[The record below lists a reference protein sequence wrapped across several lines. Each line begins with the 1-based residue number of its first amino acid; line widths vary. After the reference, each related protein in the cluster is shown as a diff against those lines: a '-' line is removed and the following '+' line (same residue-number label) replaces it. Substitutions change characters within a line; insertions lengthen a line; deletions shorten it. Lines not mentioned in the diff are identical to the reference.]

1 MSGSRNNLAMTPG
14 AARTV
19 ARCRRQAGV
28 LARTDSWAA
37 FLVLALL
44 QDESLASACLQRL
57 GITRDWLSSGLLGAE
72 VAQLAAQ
79 SDDEDDGLDIE
90 SLDPQTTP
98 REASVCSKAGA
109 VSQIL
114 DALNDPLEF
123 TRVLDRATELARRGL
138 NDSGISS
145 GNLLLA
151 IVETNGEIRQRFEAV
166 GATLARI
173 REELYPE
180 QTVPQVPITVEF
192 KLTFSEPSSLSNDPA
207 SGSALATGDGLQI
220 TNTDRTARAVT
231 LQDESSEQTTVDS
244 AMRLV
249 GGNDV
254 APLSVWRVLDA
265 NLNRAREGL
274 RVLEDFA
281 RFLVD
286 NHDISLKLKSMRHDL
301 VAAEKQLFASAGIGM
316 ADRLQFRDT
325 DGDVGTTQMTDG
337 EQQRGALADVV
348 IANARRVEESL
359 RSLEEFGKLVSA
371 PFSAAMKSLRY
382 SAYTMEKSLAGIST
396 PGLLP
401 HDDKAIRLQQA
412 RVYLLITESMCRLPW
427 QQVVEQSLDAGVGVL
442 QLREKSLNDRE
453 LLRRAEW
460 MGAACRNA
468 RALFIVNDRP
478 DIAAICEA
486 DGVHVGQD
494 EFSVAEARRVLKPGQ
509 LVGLS
514 THSLEQA
521 IQATEAGA
529 DYLGVGPVFPSQTKS
544 FEEFPGLAF
553 VNSVAK
559 STIVAKPWFAI
570 GGICLERIPE
580 LITAGAQRVAVT
592 SAVAGVEHPGEVIR
606 AIRSAF
612 ADRAA
617 DLPRLSGAEE

>member
-79 SDDEDDGLDIE
+79 SNYVDRDNNDCDDDNIEGMDGEFLDSE
-90 SLDPQTTP
+90 TMP
-98 REASVCSKAGA
+98 REASVCSKTGA
-109 VSQIL
+109 ASKTL
-114 DALNDPLEF
+114 AALNDPLEF
-123 TRVLDRATELARRGL
+123 TRVLDRATELARRGP
-138 NDSGISS
+138 NDSGVSS
-145 GNLLLA
+145 ANLLVA
-151 IVETNGEIRQRFEAV
+151 IVETHGDIRQQFEAA

-180 QTVPQVPITVEF
+180 QTISQVPLTVEF
-192 KLTFSEPSSLSNDPA
+192 NLLFSEGTGERPLMTSELTASSVVS
-207 SGSALATGDGLQI
+207 TGDEQPRVPS
-220 TNTDRTARAVT
+220 RTIMAC
-231 LQDESSEQTTVDS
+231 D
-244 AMRLV
+244 MRL
-249 GGNDV
+249 NEKNES
-254 APLSVWRVLDA
+254 APLSVWRILDA

-281 RFLVD
+281 RFLAD
-286 NHDISLKLKSMRHDL
+286 NHDVSLKLKSMRHDL
-301 VAAEKQLFASAGIGM
+301 VAAEKQLFANAGIGM
-316 ADRLQFRDT
+316 TERLQFRDT
-325 DGDVGTTQMTDG
+325 EGDVGTSQTTDG
-337 EQQRGALADVV
+337 EQQRSALVDVI

-382 SAYTMEKSLAGIST
+382 QAYIVEKSLATLSSC
-396 PGLLP
+396 GLLP
-401 HDDKAIRLQQA
+401 ENPRANRLLQA
-412 RVYLLITESMCRLPW
+412 HVYVLITESMCRLPW
-427 QQVVEQSLDAGVGVL
+427 QQVVEQCLQAGADVL

-460 MGAACRNA
+460 IRAACKNA
-468 RALFIVNDRP
+468 QALFIVNDRP
-478 DIAAICEA
+478 DIAAICDA
-486 DGVHVGQD
+486 DGVHVGQE
-494 EFSVAEARRVLKPGQ
+494 EFTVAEARRILKPGQ

-521 IQATEAGA
+521 VQATEAGA

-544 FEEFPGLAF
+544 FEQFPGLDF
-553 VNSVAK
+553 VNSVAN
-559 STIVAKPWFAI
+559 TEAATKPWFAI
-570 GGICLERIPE
+570 GGINLERLPD
-580 LITAGAQRVAVT
+580 LISAGAKRVAVT
-592 SAVAGVEHPGEVIR
+592 SVVAGADHPGQVIR
-606 AIRSAF
+606 KIRSTLVEAS
-612 ADRAA
+612 
-617 DLPRLSGAEE
+617 LQQPRRPGAQQ

>member
-1 MSGSRNNLAMTPG
+1 MTGSRNNLAMTPG

-57 GITRDWLSSGLLGAE
+57 GITRGWLISGLLGAE

-79 SDDEDDGLDIE
+79 SYDEDDNGIGTETLD
-90 SLDPQTTP
+90 SDTMPL
-98 REASVCSKAGA
+98 EASVCSKAGA
-109 VSQIL
+109 ASQIL
-114 DALNDPLEF
+114 EALNDPLEF

-145 GNLLLA
+145 ANLLLA
-151 IVETNGEIRQRFEAV
+151 IVETNGEIRQQFEAV

-173 REELYPE
+173 RVELYPE
-180 QTVPQVPITVEF
+180 QTIPQIPITVEF
-192 KLTFSEPSSLSNDPA
+192 KLLFSESSSLSGNPVSGPA
-207 SGSALATGDGLQI
+207 LSAGDDVSDSAQTPVASAL
-220 TNTDRTARAVT
+220 
-231 LQDESSEQTTVDS
+231 
-244 AMRLV
+244 RLP
-249 GGNDV
+249 GSNDFT
-254 APLSVWRVLDA
+254 PLSVWRILDA

-281 RFLVD
+281 RFLAD
-286 NHDISLKLKSMRHDL
+286 NHDVSLKLKSMRHDL
-301 VAAEKQLFASAGIGM
+301 VAAEKQLFASAEIGM
-316 ADRLQFRDT
+316 TDRLQFRDT
-325 DGDVGTTQMTDG
+325 EGDVGTSQMTDG
-337 EQQRGALADVV
+337 EQRRSALADVIV
-348 IANARRVEESL
+348 ANARRVEESL

-371 PFSAAMKSLRY
+371 PFSVAMKSLRY
-382 SAYTMEKSLAGIST
+382 SAYTMEKSLAGISA
-396 PGLLP
+396 PGLLR
-401 HDDKAIRLQQA
+401 HDDKVSQLQQA
-412 RVYLLITESMCRLPW
+412 RVYVLITESMCRLPW
-427 QQVVEQSLDAGVGVL
+427 QLVVEQSLEAGADVL

-460 MGAACRNA
+460 LRAACGNA
-468 RALFIVNDRP
+468 HALFIVNDRP

-486 DGVHVGQD
+486 DGVHVGQE
-494 EFSVAEARRVLKPGQ
+494 EFSVAEARRILKPGQ

-544 FEEFPGLAF
+544 FDDFPGVAF

-559 STIVAKPWFAI
+559 SMAVTKPWFAI
-570 GGICLERIPE
+570 GGICLERMPE
-580 LITAGAQRVAVT
+580 LIAAGAQRVAVT
-592 SAVAGVEHPGEVIR
+592 SAVAGAEHPAEVIQ

-612 ADRAA
+612 AEQATDPRR
-617 DLPRLSGAEE
+617 LPGAQG